1 MIGLA
6 LAGGGVKGSY
16 EAGAYLAMKKCH
28 LHFDGVTGTSIGSFN
43 AAMIASKQE
52 KEMYSFWHNVN
63 VAAVLGLT
71 PEFER
76 IINSKKRDKEY
87 LKVSFNEIINF
98 LKNKGL
104 NISGLENV
112 LNRFKVENKIR
123 KSNIDFGVCTFRIDD
138 REPIELFKKDIP
150 IGKID
155 EYLIASCYLPI
166 FKPKR
171 IIDDS
176 FYFDGGIY
184 DNCPA
189 NMLLKNGYDLVY
201 RIELNAIGRKQKL
214 IDENRVI
221 TIEPSRKLSPIIT
234 FNKKDIINNFWIGYY
249 DTLKILKKYPGNKF
263 LFKKRP
269 LWYYK
274 FLTRKVPKKLLS
286 NMMAIFNAN
295 NEQELIIKVLEFLM
309 IKDNQ
314 SYFNIYNPKKLIK
327 KYRTTNSKLIA
338 EFIKYL

>member
-6 LAGGGVKGSY
+6 LAGGGCKGSY

-28 LHFDGVTGTSIGSFN
+28 LHFDAVTGTSIGAFN

-52 KEMYSFWHNVN
+52 KEMYSFWHDLN
-63 VAAVLGLT
+63 VASILGLT
-71 PEFER
+71 PEFEQA
-76 IINSKKRDKEY
+76 IYSEKKNKE
-87 LKVSFNEIINF
+87 LFKIGFTEILNF

-104 NISGLENV
+104 DISGLENV
-112 LNRFKVENKIR
+112 LNRFKVEDKIR
-123 KSNIDFGVCTFRIDD
+123 KSNIDFGVCTFRIDSK
-138 REPIELFKKDIP
+138 EPIELFKKDIP
-150 IGKID
+150 LGKID

-166 FKPKR
+166 FKPQK

-214 IDENRVI
+214 IDAKRVI

-274 FLTRKVPKKLLS
+274 FLTRKVPKKILN

-309 IKDNQ
+309 IRDNP
-314 SYFNIYNPKKLIK
+314 SYFKIYNPKKLIK
-327 KYRTTNSKLIA
+327 RYHATNSKLIG
-338 EFIKYL
+338 EFIKFL

>member
-171 IIDDS
+171 LIDDS

-189 NMLLKNGYDLVY
+189 NMLLKSGYDLVY

-274 FLTRKVPKKLLS
+274 FLTRKVPKKILN

-327 KYRTTNSKLIA
+327 KYRATNSKLIV
-338 EFIKYL
+338 EFIKFL